1 MGKVGKIQEDKW
13 QSYGGRPNRPI
24 VSLESYLHSTT
35 ISQGYIQGLIFRNT
49 CKARAGQAL
58 KALNTILRRNNICNS
73 SVKSLDP
80 EKCLRISTWLYA
92 FRSSKWFWEMF
103 SEMSECRNVV
113 SVFFIQGFWRL
124 DGGCIGLVIEDAS
137 AGNLINILKQSLE
150 IVRCPMAWLGRI
162 VGTHTHKH
170 SFTEIYK
177 KLAVWRVGG
186 SRAPTSS

>member
-58 KALNTILRRNNICNS
+58 KALNTILRRNNIYNS

-103 SEMSECRNVV
+103 SEMSECWNVV

-162 VGTHTHKH
+162 VGTHTHTQLH
-170 SFTEIYK
+170 RNIQETSC
-177 KLAVWRVGG
+177 LASGG
-186 SRAPTSS
+186 LPCPDF